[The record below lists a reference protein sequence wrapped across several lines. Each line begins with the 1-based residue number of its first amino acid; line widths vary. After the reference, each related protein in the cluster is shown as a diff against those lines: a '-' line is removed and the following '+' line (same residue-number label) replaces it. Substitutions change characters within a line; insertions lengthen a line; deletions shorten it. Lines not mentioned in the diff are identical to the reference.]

1 MTNME
6 GAYQAPVDFAEWEPA
21 PPGDPADPLKNA
33 GSEVYKRPSLTV
45 EDLEK
50 MAHDGEDVEPD
61 EFEAGKAELLR
72 QHREETIGGDDIPG
86 VSDDEAYAAYR
97 RTIGEEA

>member
-1 MTNME
+1 MFDNEQM
-6 GAYQAPVDFAEWEPA
+6 
-21 PPGDPADPLKNA
+21 KNA
-33 GSEVYKRPSLTV
+33 GAEIYRRPTLSV
-45 EDLEK
+45 ERINE
-50 MAHDGEDVEPD
+50 MAHDGQYVEPD
-61 EFEAGKAELLR
+61 EFEVGKAELLR